1 MSANQE
7 LKIEQMPAYNFE
19 IIAQKMER
27 QLAITEEI
35 YAKLRGL
42 NTQNSSADN
51 KIILNQLQSLQ
62 NIVIKLDEQKKI
74 LDEICT
80 KVSSTTQVDGNNKT
94 SVWQAWLGSIDAT
107 KSATKGTFSKGI
119 TEASNGN
126 TLAAIEEFGVAAI
139 GVFAIYELGIRK
151 LKSVGTI
158 LEGLFKTIG
167 LGGFVEKIKGV
178 SEKLFQ
184 YMSSGFAGSI
194 NKLWDTLKGGAS
206 KAGNVAKGGWNI
218 AKDGAQIGLSATK
231 GGAQAGWNMMKGGV
245 QTGWKMTTEFGGKA
259 LGSMMNYSK
268 NLLQLA
274 KSVNLLSGAQ
284 KALNLVMRMS
294 PIGAIILAVGLLI
307 ENWDKVKA
315 VLDSVWAKFQETFPG
330 LAKIVETYVG
340 YIIAF
345 WTQLPD
351 NIMAAL
357 GSVYEIITGAF
368 SSAFDWLSQKF
379 SWIQGAWSS
388 LFGGG
393 NKASEAPGDVYS
405 NARGGIVMHPILT
418 TFAEEGPEAAI
429 PLDGSSRAVSLWY
442 TAGRM
447 LGMFEGQQQPGLGAA
462 LPAFGGDSANQGIV
476 VSAPI
481 NITINGNADSNT
493 VQQVQQAAQA
503 ALMDLKRQLK
513 EMQWQERRVS
523 FG

>member
-1 MSANQE
+1 MADMVIANQVMTNLQANFISHMDNISSKLKNLE
-7 LKIEQMPAYNFE
+7 DRINNIFSQMEVITKKMDDQLVALQRIEGKIESQSKHESGDNKNTGVLNTWASDFTANLDAFNNAQGWE
-19 IIAQKMER
+19 KVLGALTTAEASFNKFQGIIAFAT
-27 QLAITEEI
+27 AIASGVTVFRKLLGRTENSEGSTSGDGVRGI
-35 YAKLRGL
+35 WDKL
-42 NTQNSSADN
+42 
-51 KIILNQLQSLQ
+51 K
-62 NIVIKLDEQKKI
+62 
-74 LDEICT
+74 
-80 KVSSTTQVDGNNKT
+80 
-94 SVWQAWLGSIDAT
+94 
-107 KSATKGTFSKGI
+107 
-119 TEASNGN
+119 
-126 TLAAIEEFGVAAI
+126 
-139 GVFAIYELGIRK
+139 ELGGRFKDGTKQIGGRAWDVT
-151 LKSVGTI
+151 KSVGGKAI
-158 LEGLFKTIG
+158 DG
-167 LGGFVEKIKGV
+167 IK
-178 SEKLFQ
+178 
-184 YMSSGFAGSI
+184 
-194 NKLWDTLKGGAS
+194 W
-206 KAGNVAKGGWNI
+206 AGNK
-218 AKDGAQIGLSATK
+218 TT
-231 GGAQAGWNMMKGGV
+231 GGV

-259 LGSMMNYSK
+259 VGSMMDYSK
-268 NLLQLA
+268 NLLQVA

-379 SWIQGAWSS
+379 SWIQGAWNS

-393 NKASEAPGDVYS
+393 NKAGEAPGDVQS
-405 NARGGIVMHPILT
+405 NARGGIIMHPILT

-447 LGMFEGQQQPGLGAA
+447 LGMFEGQQQPSLGAA
-462 LPAFGGDSANQGIV
+462 LPAFGGDSNNQGIV

-513 EMQWQERRVS
+513 ELQWQERRVS